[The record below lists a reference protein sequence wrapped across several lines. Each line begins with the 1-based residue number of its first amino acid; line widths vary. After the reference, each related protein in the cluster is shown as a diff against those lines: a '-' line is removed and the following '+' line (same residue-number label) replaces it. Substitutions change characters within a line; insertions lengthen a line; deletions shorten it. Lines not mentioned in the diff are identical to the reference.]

1 LPPGIELPAG
11 IQKQEVVD
19 MIFQA
24 TKDLVKKSE
33 FKEIQDL
40 AETMRNNE
48 HLMIVLQHK
57 MDIQEQ

>member
-1 LPPGIELPAG
+1 
-11 IQKQEVVD
+11 